1 MKQFFK
7 GAAVG
12 GAAAAAVLTA
22 TVAVAGTGVHGIFNL
37 GETNT
42 VNGASALTGTTNGD
56 QFDVTNNSTVSY
68 ATAATFLGKSATA
81 PALRSFN
88 TGGGPALGLSV
99 GAGKAPFTTNSAVKV
114 ANLNA
119 DQLDGYDSSAFVRQ
133 MGDLNGRPCFS
144 HDAHTNAS
152 HLGTTYAAFGTSYQP
167 AEGRGSG
174 SLVTAC
180 LYADADEENDT
191 RATAKAKSCPSGACP
206 VYATIYPSGDD
217 DWYVWAGARL
227 ASMQMQGY
235 NGTLNP
241 LPTFDVYKDGLL
253 VASNQAT
260 YNPPDDATTH
270 NYEVRV
276 HGLLNAYLFYFSAA
290 P

>member
-22 TVAVAGTGVHGIFNL
+22 TAAIAGTGVGGIFNL
-37 GETNT
+37 GQNNT
-42 VNGASALTGTTNGD
+42 VNQASALTGTTNGD
-56 QFDVTNNSTVSY
+56 QLDVVNNGTASN
-68 ATAATFLGKSATA
+68 ATAGTFVGKSATA
-81 PALRSFN
+81 AAIRSFN

-99 GAGKAPFTTNSAVKV
+99 NAGKAPFTTNSAVKV

-119 DQLDGYDSSAFVRQ
+119 DQLDGYDSAVFVKQ
-133 MGDLNGRPCFS
+133 MGDLNGRPCIS
-144 HDAHTNAS
+144 HDTHSNAN
-152 HLGTTYAAFGTSYQP
+152 HLGTTYAAFGSSYQP
-167 AEGRGSG
+167 VEGRGSG

-180 LYADADEENDT
+180 LYADPDEPNNT
-191 RATAKAKSCPSGACP
+191 RDTAKLKTCPSSSCPI
-206 VYATIYPSGDD
+206 YASIYPSGDD
-217 DWYVWAGARL
+217 DWYKWMGVKL
-227 ASMQMQGY
+227 ATMQMQGY

-241 LPTFDVYKDGLL
+241 LPTFDVYKDGFV
-253 VASNQAT
+253 VASNQTT
-260 YNPPDDATTH
+260 YDPPDDTATH

-276 HGLLNAYLFYFSAA
+276 HGQLNAYLFYFSVA